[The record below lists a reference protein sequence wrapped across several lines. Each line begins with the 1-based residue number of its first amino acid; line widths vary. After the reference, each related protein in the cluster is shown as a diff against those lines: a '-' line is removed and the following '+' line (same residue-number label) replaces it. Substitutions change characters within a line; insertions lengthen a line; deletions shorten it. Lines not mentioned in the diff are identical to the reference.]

1 MRSYLFCLLLF
12 PLLVKGQGLFLG
24 ASVGQKGLTGFNAGY
39 RFSGLLEIGALYNPL
54 MKSSSNGGYAGGLL
68 KLPLL
73 YRPFVET
80 YTSSFVIGL
89 NMTGNAGMVLYPT
102 PDAAG
107 LASVVSYAKND
118 FGRSLSLGLEL
129 MWFAGGICISLPVDF
144 GYGKMHFNQ
153 TFDKSDPNT
162 FQLGSNLFM
171 MAGIRIFF
179 SKDHCRNYIEDLR
192 GGN

>member
-1 MRSYLFCLLLF
+1 MRSFLFCLLLS
-12 PLLVKGQGLFLG
+12 PLALKSQGLFLG
-24 ASVGQKGLTGFNAGY
+24 AAVGQKGLTGFKAGY
-39 RFSGLLEIGALYNPL
+39 SVSGLFEIGALYNPL
-54 MKSSSNGGYAGGLL
+54 MKSSTNGGYAGGLL

-73 YRPFVET
+73 YRPFGET
-80 YTSSFVIGL
+80 YYSNFVFGI
-89 NMTGNAGMVLYPT
+89 NMTGNAGMVMYPT

-107 LASVVSYAKND
+107 LASVVNYAKKD

-129 MWFAGGICISLPVDF
+129 MWFGGGIGVALPIDL

-153 TFDKSDPNT
+153 TFDKSDPTT

-171 MAGIRIFF
+171 MAGIKIFF
-179 SKDHCRNYIEDLR
+179 SKNHCRNYIDDLR

>member
-1 MRSYLFCLLLF
+1 
-12 PLLVKGQGLFLG
+12 
-24 ASVGQKGLTGFNAGY
+24 
-39 RFSGLLEIGALYNPL
+39 
-54 MKSSSNGGYAGGLL
+54 
-68 KLPLL
+68 
-73 YRPFVET
+73 
-80 YTSSFVIGL
+80 
-89 NMTGNAGMVLYPT
+89 MTGNAGMVLYPT

-107 LASVVSYAKND
+107 LASVVNYAKKD

-153 TFDKSDPNT
+153 TFDKSDPTT

-179 SKDHCRNYIEDLR
+179 SKDHCRNYIDDLR